1 MVPPLGL
8 NKEALTQRLLTG
20 KDIRSSWTELTAQIG
35 KSGLARLK
43 AEIRRLG
50 GSWKQ
55 VLERRAEQGMP
66 ASELRKAPHRACLH

>member
-20 KDIRSSWTELTAQIG
+20 KDIRSYWTELTAQIG
-35 KSGLARLK
+35 KSGLARLNP
-43 AEIRRLG
+43 EVRMLG

-55 VLERRAEQGMP
+55 VWEGGAEQGIP